1 MALIIVLNALFALG
15 VIVAVVSPLVWAILT
30 QHRDQVAIASVR
42 TRPAQRPEYARTRRH
57 AGISVARVAQPS
69 KA

>member
-15 VIVAVVSPLVWAILT
+15 VIAVVVSPLVWAIFT
-30 QHRDQVAIASVR
+30 QHRDHVAVATVP
-42 TRPAQRPEYARTRRH
+42 TRPAPRPEYARMRRH
-57 AGISVARVAQPS
+57 AGIPATRVAQPS